1 MEKRVR
7 FVIGFATLVA
17 AGCTVKVN
25 GQVHKFGVSGE
36 EEKKPEGAAGASGG
50 GTSGG
55 DAANPDALVAEL
67 SGAATPAG
75 QTVTLK
81 PDFAPNP
88 TVVGTFSTKAE
99 ANIRDQPHGVNRCSG
114 FVGEQATAVIKLT
127 SAMKNTRIS
136 APGARLIVA
145 EMADRQYTC
154 DEQSYDDRAPSVMLD
169 EWPAGDIR
177 IFVGGRKEGEV
188 YNYEL
193 RVEDQKRPLDITWK
207 DKVKATE
214 IPELPKD
221 PIVITQSTPKEA
233 GRKGSRCGNA
243 YFHEVPDVVFSL
255 KRPLGD
261 MSIEVRSAKGIDVE
275 LVGPLN
281 ESGRDLPT
289 NCGNDN
295 RIGFSRMEAGIYGLR
310 IGTDKAGEE
319 ALFHVVVRGKDTTRN
334 PTLPPSKFQD
344 AIALEESVVTWHYP
358 QLTAQDMETSEANRE
373 AIFLSAPKE
382 LFVFPKFN
390 MDKSV
395 AEVLGGSGSSRDK
408 NAPAPEY
415 PKENEPLLL
424 LQKSGVV
431 MAADGAMF
439 RVNMKD
445 LQADPGGA
453 VALPAAPR
461 NTWLSFDQALRSKG
475 PEDAKAVAAWEKA
488 EKDVDACESRARNNI
503 EATFESL
510 CSSVQKAAEKKKEAL
525 EKELAKNRA
534 ARRAASLGKVKP
546 RVEGLFKK

>member
-1 MEKRVR
+1 MKNRVR
-7 FVIGFATLVA
+7 FVIGFATLAA

-25 GQVHKFGVSGE
+25 GEVHKFGLGGE
-36 EEKKPEGAAGASGG
+36 EEKKNTDGQPGASGG
-50 GTSGG
+50 S
-55 DAANPDALVAEL
+55 DQANPDALAAEL
-67 SGAATPAG
+67 AGGATPAG

-99 ANIRDQPHGVNRCSG
+99 VSVSGQPHGVSRCSG
-114 FVGEQATAVIKLT
+114 YVGQGATAVIKLT
-127 SAMKNTRIS
+127 SPMKNTRIS
-136 APGARLIVA
+136 APGARLILA
-145 EMADRQYTC
+145 EFGDRQYVC
-154 DEQSYDDRAPSVMLD
+154 DSESYDNRAPSVMLD
-169 EWPAGDIR
+169 EWPAGDLT
-177 IFVGGRKEGEV
+177 IFVGGREGET
-188 YNYEL
+188 YSHEL
-193 RVEDQKRPLDITWK
+193 RVEDEKRPIEVSWK

-214 IPELPKD
+214 LGEVPKEAL
-221 PIVITQSTPKEA
+221 VITQTTATAA

-243 YFHEVPDVVFSL
+243 FFREVPDVVFSL

-261 MSIEVRSAKGIDVE
+261 MSVEVRSAKPVDVE

-281 ESGRDLPT
+281 ESGRNLPVS
-289 NCGNDN
+289 CGNDDRVSFN
-295 RIGFSRMEAGIYGLR
+295 RMEAGIYGLR
-310 IGTDKAGEE
+310 IGTEKSGDE
-319 ALFHVVVRGKDTTRN
+319 ALFHVVVRSKDTTRN
-334 PTLPPSKFQD
+334 PTLVPSKFAD
-344 AIALEESVVTWHYP
+344 KIALEESVVTWHYP
-358 QLTAQDMETSEANRE
+358 QLTQQDMETSEAHRE

-395 AEVLGGSGSSRDK
+395 AEVLGGGGNSRDK

-424 LQKSGVV
+424 LNKSGVV

-453 VALPAAPR
+453 VVLPAAPR
-461 NTWLSFDQALRSKG
+461 NTWLSFDQAVRARG
-475 PEDAKAVAAWEKA
+475 PEDEKAYVAWQKA
-488 EKDVDACESRARNNI
+488 EKEVDKCEDRARHNV

-510 CSSVQKAAEKKKEAL
+510 CKPTQKAAEKKKEAL
-525 EKELAKNRA
+525 EKELAKNRT
-534 ARRAASLGKVKP
+534 ARRAASLGKIKP
-546 RVEGLFKK
+546 KVEALFKK